1 MPNWGEIL
9 KISKSQLTTYLQC
22 PRKYRFQYVEGRTW
36 EFMPAALAYGKA
48 IHQAAACFYQH
59 FQESRTKPELDAVLL
74 AFTSAWSGECSK
86 LPPVKFQG
94 DVGPVKLEEQ
104 GRALLTLFHQ
114 EIQPREI
121 YAVEMPFCTDLVNPA
136 TGEVLEVKLVGF
148 LDLVEKDQDGS
159 VIVAEIKTS
168 SKRYSEGEGEN
179 RLDGFTYAYALKRL
193 GIVGACEP
201 LLIRYDILIKTKTPA
216 FQQIF
221 YNRGPEDDRRFL
233 RQINEVL
240 RAIDRQAFYPNFGW
254 WCAGCPFQTPC
265 FFS

>member
-22 PRKYRFQYVEGRTW
+22 PRKYRFQYVEGRDW
-36 EFMPAALAYGKA
+36 EFMPAALVFGKA

-59 FQESRTKPELDAVLL
+59 FQQFRTKPQLEAVLL
-74 AFTSAWSGECSK
+74 EFANAWNGECQK
-86 LPPVKFQG
+86 QPIRFQG
-94 DVGPVKLEEQ
+94 ELSQQELEAQ
-104 GRALLTLFHQ
+104 GKSLLSLFYQ
-114 EIQPREI
+114 EIAPREI
-121 YAVEMPFCTDLVNPA
+121 HAVELPFCADLVNPE
-136 TGEVLEVKLVGF
+136 TGEVSDVKLVGF

-179 RLDGFTYAYALKRL
+179 KLDGFTYAYALKQL
-193 GIVGACEP
+193 GVVAADQP
-201 LLIRYDILIKTKTPA
+201 LLIRYDVLVKTKKPA

-233 RQINEVL
+233 LQIREVL
-240 RAIDRQAFYPNFGW
+240 RAIDRQVFYPNFGW

-265 FFS
+265 FAS